1 MEPFLINCLHAYFY
15 FMVYSFGG
23 WVVQGL
29 YVGAKDF
36 KFVNTGFFHGP
47 YVPIFGFGCLF
58 IIYIVDRLSM
68 NPFWVFVNTF
78 WLTSVLEYVT
88 SWYLQKKYHRL
99 WWDYSKHKFN
109 IHGRVCLLNSTLYG
123 VAGLV
128 VTYIF
133 QPWMEDLVAHI
144 PLHAMEGIMILFTIV
159 FGTDFIT
166 TNREMG
172 RHRKALEQLHAHV
185 QRAVSSV
192 AYQDEGFAAAVAS
205 LQKMQENSR
214 HVRGFVHQRMDEAY
228 QTSVD
233 RVNRHIQE
241 AGQRVQ
247 RAQDRVNARV
257 QEAGARVQAVQDAAA
272 SRMQQAHESVESHV
286 QEVTRRVGAC
296 RDQLNAE
303 AAGSGNGQK
312 PEPVS
317 TGAGKDGASDVS
329 QTAADAVSEPKSK

>member
-1 MEPFLINCLHAYFY
+1 
-15 FMVYSFGG
+15 MVYSFGG

-29 YVGAKDF
+29 YVGAKDH

-58 IIYIVDRLSM
+58 IIYIVDKMSM

-88 SWYLQKKYHRL
+88 SWYLQKRYHRL
-99 WWDYSKHKFN
+99 WWDYSNHKFN

-123 VAGLV
+123 IAGLV

-133 QPWMEDLVAHI
+133 QPWMADLTARI
-144 PLHAMEGIMILFTIV
+144 PLHVLEVIMVIFTII

-185 QRAVSSV
+185 QDALNSV
-192 AYQDEGFAAAVAS
+192 AYQDENFAAARAN

-214 HVRGFVHQRMDEAY
+214 HVRAFVHQRLDETY
-228 QTSVD
+228 QNSVD
-233 RVNRHIQE
+233 RVKE
-241 AGQRVQ
+241 ASQRMH
-247 RAQDRVNARV
+247 
-257 QEAGARVQAVQDAAA
+257 EAHDSIEA
-272 SRMQQAHESVESHV
+272 HV
-286 QEVTRRVGAC
+286 QEVTKKVN
-296 RDQLNAE
+296 DLT
-303 AAGSGNGQK
+303 K
-312 PEPVS
+312 
-317 TGAGKDGASDVS
+317 GK
-329 QTAADAVSEPKSK
+329 

>member
-144 PLHAMEGIMILFTIV
+144 PLHAMEGIMVLFTIV

-247 RAQDRVNARV
+247 QVQDRVNARV

-317 TGAGKDGASDVS
+317 IGAGKDGASDVP

>member
-23 WVVQGL
+23 WIVQGL

-78 WLTSVLEYVT
+78 WLTSVLEYIT

-128 VTYIF
+128 VTYVF

-144 PLHAMEGIMILFTIV
+144 PLHAMEGIMVLFTIV

-185 QRAVSSV
+185 QNAVSSV
-192 AYQDEGFAAAVAS
+192 AYQDENFAAAVAS
-205 LQKMQENSR
+205 YQKMKENSR
-214 HVRGFVHQRMDEAY
+214 HIRGFVNQRLDEAY
-228 QTSVD
+228 QSSVD
-233 RVNRHIQE
+233 RVNRHLQE
-241 AGQRVQ
+241 AS
-247 RAQDRVNARV
+247 ARV
-257 QEAGARVQAVQDAAA
+257 QHAQSTVSARVQ
-272 SRMQQAHESVESHV
+272 QAHDVVESHV
-286 QEVTRRVGAC
+286 EEVTQRVNAY

-303 AAGSGNGQK
+303 AVGSGRGSK
-312 PEPVS
+312 PEPGS
-317 TGAGKDGASDVS
+317 AGAGKDGASNTS
-329 QTAADAVSEPKSK
+329 ETTCDAVSEPKSK

>member
-1 MEPFLINCLHAYFY
+1 
-15 FMVYSFGG
+15 
-23 WVVQGL
+23 
-29 YVGAKDF
+29 
-36 KFVNTGFFHGP
+36 
-47 YVPIFGFGCLF
+47 
-58 IIYIVDRLSM
+58 
-68 NPFWVFVNTF
+68 
-78 WLTSVLEYVT
+78 
-88 SWYLQKKYHRL
+88 
-99 WWDYSKHKFN
+99 
-109 IHGRVCLLNSTLYG
+109 
-123 VAGLV
+123 
-128 VTYIF
+128 
-133 QPWMEDLVAHI
+133 
-144 PLHAMEGIMILFTIV
+144 MILFTIV

-233 RVNRHIQE
+233 RVKRHIQE

-247 RAQDRVNARV
+247 QVQDRVNARV

-286 QEVTRRVGAC
+286 QEVSRRVGAC

-303 AAGSGNGQK
+303 AAGSGSGQK

-317 TGAGKDGASDVS
+317 AGAGKDGASDVS

>member
-1 MEPFLINCLHAYFY
+1 MDSLFIDCLHAYFY

-29 YVGAKDF
+29 YVGAKDH

-58 IIYIVDRLSM
+58 IIYIVDKMSM

-88 SWYLQKKYHRL
+88 SWYLQKRYHRL
-99 WWDYSKHKFN
+99 WWDYSNHKFN

-123 VAGLV
+123 IAGLV

-133 QPWMEDLVAHI
+133 QPWMADLTART
-144 PLHAMEGIMILFTIV
+144 PLHVLEVIMVIFTII
-159 FGTDFIT
+159 FGTDFII

-185 QRAVSSV
+185 QNALNSV
-192 AYQDEGFAAAVAS
+192 AYQDENFAAARAN

-214 HVRGFVHQRMDEAY
+214 HVRAFVHQRLDETY
-228 QTSVD
+228 QNSVD
-233 RVNRHIQE
+233 RVKE
-241 AGQRVQ
+241 ASQRMH
-247 RAQDRVNARV
+247 
-257 QEAGARVQAVQDAAA
+257 EAHDSIEA
-272 SRMQQAHESVESHV
+272 HV
-286 QEVTRRVGAC
+286 QEVTKKVNDRT
-296 RDQLNAE
+296 
-303 AAGSGNGQK
+303 K
-312 PEPVS
+312 
-317 TGAGKDGASDVS
+317 GK
-329 QTAADAVSEPKSK
+329 

>member
-1 MEPFLINCLHAYFY
+1 METFLINCLHAYFY

-36 KFVNTGFFHGP
+36 RFVNTGFFHGP

-78 WLTSVLEYVT
+78 WLTSVLEYIT
-88 SWYLQKKYHRL
+88 SWYLQKRYHRL

-128 VTYIF
+128 VTYVF

-144 PLHAMEGIMILFTIV
+144 PLHAMQGIMILFTIV
-159 FGTDFIT
+159 FGIDFIT

-172 RHRKALEQLHAHV
+172 RHKKALEQLHAHV
-185 QRAVSSV
+185 QRAVGSV
-192 AYQDEGFAAAVAS
+192 AYQDENFAAAVAS

-214 HVRGFVHQRMDEAY
+214 HMRGFVHQRLDEAY
-228 QTSVD
+228 QSSVD
-233 RVNRHIQE
+233 RVNRHVQE
-241 AGQRVQ
+241 AGRRMQD
-247 RAQDRVNARV
+247 AQSAVNARV
-257 QEAGARVQAVQDAAA
+257 QEAGARVQ
-272 SRMQQAHESVESHV
+272 QAQEMVESHV
-286 QEVTRRVGAC
+286 QEVSQRVNALRQERDKPASGA
-296 RDQLNAE
+296 NGKAASEE
-303 AAGSGNGQK
+303 A
-312 PEPVS
+312 
-317 TGAGKDGASDVS
+317 GAGKE
-329 QTAADAVSEPKSK
+329 DAKQAE